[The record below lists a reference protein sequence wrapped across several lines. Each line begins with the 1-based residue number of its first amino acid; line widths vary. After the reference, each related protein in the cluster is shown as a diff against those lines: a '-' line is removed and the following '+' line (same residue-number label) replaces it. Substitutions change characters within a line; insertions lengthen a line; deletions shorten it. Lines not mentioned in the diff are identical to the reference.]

1 MNCQFK
7 VVSVK
12 LQSAVVFQWVKEVK
26 NYANRL
32 FSSREVFD
40 KKVCTYFF
48 SKWKNKRFISQ
59 FYKKILPFRRRKK
72 PTGRALN
79 LAKHII
85 IISPGWYTS
94 MVYISMCVDPMI
106 RSIFHT
112 NGSFLVLLVLLI
124 TDLDLD
130 PRRWWWRVNF
140 LKHDQIINSSC
151 HTRLEFP

>member
-1 MNCQFK
+1 ML
-7 VVSVK
+7 S
-12 LQSAVVFQWVKEVK
+12 
-26 NYANRL
+26 
-32 FSSREVFD
+32 
-40 KKVCTYFF
+40 FF
-48 SKWKNKRFISQ
+48 NEWKKWKIMQIDSFQVERFLTRKYVSTFFQSEKTRYLSPNFI
-59 FYKKILPFRRRKK
+59 KKKLLFRRRKK
-72 PTGRALN
+72 TTGRALN

-85 IISPGWYTS
+85 IISPGWYS
-94 MVYISMCVDPMI
+94 MVYIFMCVDPMI

>member
-1 MNCQFK
+1 ML
-7 VVSVK
+7 S
-12 LQSAVVFQWVKEVK
+12 
-26 NYANRL
+26 
-32 FSSREVFD
+32 
-40 KKVCTYFF
+40 FF
-48 SKWKNKRFISQ
+48 NEWKKWKIMQIDSFQVERFLTRKYVSTFFQ
-59 FYKKILPFRRRKK
+59 SEKTRYLSPNLKKKLPFRRRKK
-72 PTGRALN
+72 TTGRALN

-85 IISPGWYTS
+85 IISPGWYS
-94 MVYISMCVDPMI
+94 MVYIFMCVDPMI

>member
-1 MNCQFK
+1 ML
-7 VVSVK
+7 S
-12 LQSAVVFQWVKEVK
+12 
-26 NYANRL
+26 
-32 FSSREVFD
+32 
-40 KKVCTYFF
+40 FF
-48 SKWKNKRFISQ
+48 NEWKKWKIMQIDSFQVERFLTRKYVPTFFQSEKTRYLSPNFI
-59 FYKKILPFRRRKK
+59 KKKLSFRRRKK
-72 PTGRALN
+72 TTGRALN

-85 IISPGWYTS
+85 IISPGWYS
-94 MVYISMCVDPMI
+94 MVYIFMCVDPMI

>member
-1 MNCQFK
+1 MSERSEKLCKSTLFKSRGFWQESMYLLFFK
-7 VVSVK
+7 V
-12 LQSAVVFQWVKEVK
+12 
-26 NYANRL
+26 
-32 FSSREVFD
+32 
-40 KKVCTYFF
+40 KKQDI
-48 SKWKNKRFISQ
+48 SPNFI
-59 FYKKILPFRRRKK
+59 KKKLPFRRRKK
-72 PTGRALN
+72 TTGRALN

-85 IISPGWYTS
+85 IISPGWYS
-94 MVYISMCVDPMI
+94 MVYIFMCVDPMI

>member
-1 MNCQFK
+1 MLSFFNEWKKWKIMQID
-7 VVSVK
+7 S
-12 LQSAVVFQWVKEVK
+12 FQVERFLTRKYVH
-26 NYANRL
+26 
-32 FSSREVFD
+32 
-40 KKVCTYFF
+40 TYSF

-59 FYKKILPFRRRKK
+59 FYKKKCHLEEEKK
-72 PTGRALN
+72 TTGRALN

-94 MVYISMCVDPMI
+94 MVYIFMCVDPMI

-112 NGSFLVLLVLLI
+112 NGSLLVLLVLLI

>member
-1 MNCQFK
+1 ML
-7 VVSVK
+7 S
-12 LQSAVVFQWVKEVK
+12 
-26 NYANRL
+26 
-32 FSSREVFD
+32 
-40 KKVCTYFF
+40 FF
-48 SKWKNKRFISQ
+48 NEWKKWKIMQIDSFQVERFLTWMYTFFQSEKTRGLSPNFI
-59 FYKKILPFRRRKK
+59 KKLPFRRRRKK